1 MAHFCQA
8 VMLLASLSWYLSFPA
23 SSGLADAVEPGLIP
37 QHPWAPSSPPSFL
50 GSVRDFFLCHQPA
63 LKSWHRDL
71 WSIINACSCTGL
83 TNSYNW
89 YQPVS
94 SLIYVLPENFLPFF
108 HSLCLIPCIS
118 VWQLPGWP
126 QVCLPFSASSSLL
139 SVLLLILSDHH
150 PCLSLYCLSSDC
162 SSFY

>member
-37 QHPWAPSSPPSFL
+37 QHLCAPSSSPSFL
-50 GSVRDFFLCHQPA
+50 GSVRDFLLGHQPA
-63 LKSWHRDL
+63 LKSWHRGL
-71 WSIINACSCTGL
+71 WSIINACSCMSL

-94 SLIYVLPENFLPFF
+94 LLIYVLPENFYLSFILYVLFLVFLSGSCLVASSVSPFF
-108 HSLCLIPCIS
+108 S
-118 VWQLPGWP
+118 
-126 QVCLPFSASSSLL
+126 
-139 SVLLLILSDHH
+139 LILS
-150 PCLSLYCLSSDC
+150 PLCPPPYSLWPSSLPIPLLP
-162 SSFY
+162 F